1 GVDRGGGRLAGPAR
15 SPPQAIGGAPDQ
27 VAVVARARRIVARQ
41 PEGSA
46 HATDGQRIVQRDR
59 LEDRAQLVE
68 AVVTPA
74 EHAQRQIDFRE
85 GADAHRLAAARSG
98 RREPAGAP
106 QIVEADAFRIAWNID
121 AESFGAE
128 RDVRLDLRKRQLDV
142 EAAAVSADE
151 SNDGRKPVLVAIVI
165 DAPARLL

>member
-1 GVDRGGGRLAGPAR
+1 
-15 SPPQAIGGAPDQ
+15 
-27 VAVVARARRIVARQ
+27 
-41 PEGSA
+41 
-46 HATDGQRIVQRDR
+46 TDGQRIVQRDR

-106 QIVEADAFRIAWNID
+106 QIVEADAFRIARNID
-121 AESFGAE
+121 AASFGAE

-165 DAPARLL
+165 DAPARLLAFARIEDSDEVPRRGRRIAMQVDLRAAAARGR